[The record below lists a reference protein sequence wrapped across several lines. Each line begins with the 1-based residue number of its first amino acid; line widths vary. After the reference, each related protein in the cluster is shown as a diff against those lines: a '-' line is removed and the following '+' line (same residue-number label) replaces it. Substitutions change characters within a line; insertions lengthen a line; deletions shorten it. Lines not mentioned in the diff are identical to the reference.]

1 MDIVLIVVAVVLAA
15 ILVFTVMRLIGER
28 TQAASAGAMAESL
41 RRQVEERDKRLDE
54 SLREQTRLAAENS
67 RLLAENRALETRAA
81 EMQAQMHDRFRVL
94 ASEVM
99 NANSTLF
106 RDLSAEKLGDILTPF
121 RNELGRGHPRTCA

>member
-67 RLLAENRALETRAA
+67 RLLA
-81 EMQAQMHDRFRVL
+81 
-94 ASEVM
+94 
-99 NANSTLF
+99 
-106 RDLSAEKLGDILTPF
+106 
-121 RNELGRGHPRTCA
+121 